1 MEEVHKAVFYCGKDK
16 SPGPDGFSMS
26 FFQSCWEVVK
36 GDLMKVMQDFFQS
49 GIVNGVT
56 NETFICLIP
65 KKANSVKVTDY
76 RPISLVTSLYKV
88 ISKVLASRLREVL
101 GNTISQSQ
109 GAFVQKRQ
117 ILDAVLVAN
126 EVVEEVRKQK
136 RKGLVFKID
145 FEKAYDHVEWNF
157 VDDVLERKG
166 FGVKWRGWII
176 GCLESVNF
184 SIMINGKPRGKF
196 RASRGLRQGDPLS
209 PFLFTLVSDVLSRI
223 IERAQDVNLVHGI
236 VSGHDQVEVSHL
248 QFADDTI
255 FLLDGKEGYWL
266 NLLQML
272 KLFCDVSGMKINKA
286 KSCILGI
293 NFSIEALNNMAGSWG
308 CEVGCW
314 PMVYLGLPL
323 RGNPRAL
330 NFWNPVMDKV
340 EKRLQKWKRACL
352 SKGGRLT
359 LIQAVLSSIPSYYMS
374 LFKMPI
380 GVAAK
385 VEQLMRNFLWEGLEE
400 GKKCHLVRWERVTK
414 SKEEGG
420 LGIGS
425 LRERNEALRAKW
437 LWRFPLET
445 NSLWHRIIKSKYGID
460 SNGWD
465 TKQIDKVSCRNP
477 WREISKGYNSFL
489 QCCRFSVGN
498 GEKIRF
504 WEDLWLKEGILK
516 DLFPRLSS
524 LSRRKNQSIAC
535 FANNHVMPLNWDF
548 DFRRN
553 LSEAEIAEVV
563 ILLDIL
569 GKVRLYGSRS
579 DRRSWEIEEQGSFS
593 CKSFRSF
600 LLSTT
605 RDVFPPFS
613 SIWKAKTPPKIQFFV
628 WLAANGR
635 INTCDCIQRRQPK
648 MCLSPS
654 WCVLCKENA
663 ENIDHLFIHCSYSLK
678 LWWRMLGALGAEW
691 VIPKGCFELLSINLR
706 ISGKGKRAGIL
717 RDCLV
722 HAIFWNIWMER
733 NRRIFQG
740 HSGVRVEELWD
751 RIKFWAS
758 LWASVSGQFK
768 DYHYSTIMRDMMAVL
783 R

>member
-1 MEEVHKAVFYCGKDK
+1 GKVKWAREGDGNTKFFHKVANGVRKRNYIDKLEVEDLGVIEVEANIEREVIRFFKGLFSSNENAGWGVDGLNWCPISQTEADWLERPFELEEVQKAVFDCGKDK

-65 KKANSVKVTDY
+65 KKANSVKVTDF

-126 EVVEEVRKQK
+126 EVVEEVRKQN

-157 VDDVLERKG
+157 VDDVLARKG
-166 FGVKWRGWII
+166 FG
-176 GCLESVNF
+176 
-184 SIMINGKPRGKF
+184 F

-255 FLLDGKEGYWL
+255 FFLDGKEEYWL

-293 NFSIEALNNMAGSWG
+293 NFSIETLNNMAGSWG

-323 RGNPRAL
+323 GGNPRAL
-330 NFWNPVMDKV
+330 NFWNPVLDKV
-340 EKRLQKWKRACL
+340 EKRLQRWKRACL

-380 GVAAK
+380 GVTAK
-385 VEQLMRNFLWEGLEE
+385 VEQLMRNFLWEGVEE
-400 GKKCHLVRWERVTK
+400 GKNCHLVRWVRVSK

-445 NSLWHRIIKSKYGID
+445 NSLWHRIIKSKYGLD
-460 SNGWD
+460 SNG
-465 TKQIDKVSCRNP
+465 
-477 WREISKGYNSFL
+477 
-489 QCCRFSVGN
+489 
-498 GEKIRF
+498 
-504 WEDLWLKEGILK
+504 
-516 DLFPRLSS
+516 
-524 LSRRKNQSIAC
+524 
-535 FANNHVMPLNWDF
+535 
-548 DFRRN
+548 
-553 LSEAEIAEVV
+553 
-563 ILLDIL
+563 
-569 GKVRLYGSRS
+569 
-579 DRRSWEIEEQGSFS
+579 
-593 CKSFRSF
+593 
-600 LLSTT
+600 
-605 RDVFPPFS
+605 
-613 SIWKAKTPPKIQFFV
+613 
-628 WLAANGR
+628 
-635 INTCDCIQRRQPK
+635 
-648 MCLSPS
+648 
-654 WCVLCKENA
+654 
-663 ENIDHLFIHCSYSLK
+663 
-678 LWWRMLGALGAEW
+678 
-691 VIPKGCFELLSINLR
+691 
-706 ISGKGKRAGIL
+706 
-717 RDCLV
+717 
-722 HAIFWNIWMER
+722 
-733 NRRIFQG
+733 
-740 HSGVRVEELWD
+740 
-751 RIKFWAS
+751 
-758 LWASVSGQFK
+758 
-768 DYHYSTIMRDMMAVL
+768 
-783 R
+783 

>member
-1 MEEVHKAVFYCGKDK
+1 LNWCPISQEEADWLERPFEPEEVQKAVFDCGKDK

-36 GDLMKVMQDFFQS
+36 GDLMKVMQDFFQN
-49 GIVNGVT
+49 GIVNGIT

-76 RPISLVTSLYKV
+76 RPISLVSSLYKV
-88 ISKVLASRLREVL
+88 IAKVLASRLREVL

-109 GAFVQKRQ
+109 GAFVKKRQ

-136 RKGLVFKID
+136 RKGL
-145 FEKAYDHVEWNF
+145 E
-157 VDDVLERKG
+157 
-166 FGVKWRGWII
+166 
-176 GCLESVNF
+176 
-184 SIMINGKPRGKF
+184 
-196 RASRGLRQGDPLS
+196 
-209 PFLFTLVSDVLSRI
+209 
-223 IERAQDVNLVHGI
+223 VNLVHGI

-255 FLLDGKEGYWL
+255 FLLDGKEEYWL
-266 NLLQML
+266 NLLELL
-272 KLFCDVSGMKINKA
+272 KLFCDASGMKINKA

-293 NFSIEALNNMAGSWG
+293 NFSMEVLNNMAGSWG
-308 CEVGCW
+308 
-314 PMVYLGLPL
+314 L
-323 RGNPRAL
+323 
-330 NFWNPVMDKV
+330 MDKV

-359 LIQAVLSSIPSYYMS
+359 LIQAVLSNIPSYYMS

-380 GVAAK
+380 RVVAK

-400 GKKCHLVRWERVTK
+400 GKKCHLVRWEWVSK

-465 TKQIDKVSCRNP
+465 TNQMVKVSCRNP
-477 WREISKGYNSFL
+477 WREISKGYNYFL

-524 LSRRKNQSIAC
+524 LSRRRNQSIS
-535 FANNHVMPLNWDF
+535 NLVNIHEVPLSWDF

-553 LSEAEIAEVV
+553 LSEAEISEVV
-563 ILLDIL
+563 LLLDIL
-569 GKVRLYGSRS
+569 GKVRLNNSRS
-579 DRRSWEIEEQGSFS
+579 DRRSWEIEDHGSFS

-605 RDVFPPFS
+605 KEVFPPS
-613 SIWKAKTPPKIQFFV
+613 TSIWKAKTPPKIQFFV
-628 WLAANGR
+628 WLAANGK
-635 INTCDCIQRRQPK
+635 INSCDSIQRRHPK

-654 WCVLCKENA
+654 WCVLCKDNA
-663 ENIDHLFIHCSYSLK
+663 ESIDHMFIHCSYSLK
-678 LWWRMLGALGAEW
+678 LWWRMLGAL
-691 VIPKGCFELLSINLR
+691 
-706 ISGKGKRAGIL
+706 
-717 RDCLV
+717 
-722 HAIFWNIWMER
+722 
-733 NRRIFQG
+733 
-740 HSGVRVEELWD
+740 
-751 RIKFWAS
+751 
-758 LWASVSGQFK
+758 
-768 DYHYSTIMRDMMAVL
+768 
-783 R
+783 